1 MTLRNLAKAQL
12 TLLIGGFLAL
22 ALAIALSGST
32 PVTGYEP
39 STYEATPLIWV
50 LLGLA
55 LGLGSL
61 QTVVEASTRSFRTR
75 TFLYLGVAL
84 VLFARLTANFVGLI
98 RGYFF
103 VGRTDNLTHWGFA
116 LGIEEAGR
124 TDPNN
129 IYPLMH
135 ILLAQ
140 GSRLTGTSVQA
151 MMVVLPAALGIL
163 ATVCIYLILRRLFKD
178 ERVVA
183 LGTLSASLLLFG
195 GAGPESSSSGF
206 SLILIPFLLYLYLRS
221 RTSVGFRI
229 PLVVLLIAYPFIHP
243 LTSLLLIAFLASGE
257 IVLWRL
263 GRPQPRSTPVVLLSL
278 AFLSWFSATVAFG
291 HTVRSVASLLS
302 GDFQTSYLGVYQAQ
316 AAQAA
321 LPLTD
326 FAVFL
331 VISYADWFIFLLAGF
346 TAVLILRRRGL
357 FTGRASVIPLII
369 PFSLLAMASLYLINL
384 GFDPIRF
391 VAFLMVGS
399 VLYAGILLVRILG
412 RVPRQRLRGVAV
424 AAVAALIITAGVI
437 SVYKSHASPHV
448 LRPGSHVT
456 QAEVLG
462 YFWFFANRDPST
474 TTFDLLS
481 GANRFAHTFAGSFG
495 LAPLVPR
502 AQTSPDHFGYD
513 EPGGAGAPRSGYLV
527 VTAMDIA
534 TYTGV
539 WDFTGRFTNEDFAR
553 LKDDATVHRV
563 YDSGTMQIYLVP

>member
-12 TLLIGGFLAL
+12 ALLIGGFLAL
-22 ALAIALSGST
+22 AGAMALSGST

-39 STYEATPLIWV
+39 SIYEAAPLIWV
-50 LLGLA
+50 LLALA

-61 QTVVEASTRSFRTR
+61 QTVVEASTRSFRR
-75 TFLYLGVAL
+75 RSFLYLGVAL
-84 VLFARLTANFVGLI
+84 VLFARLTANFVGWI

-103 VGRTDNLTHWGFA
+103 VGRTDSLTHWGFA

-140 GSRLTGTSVQA
+140 GSLLTGTSVQT
-151 MMVVLPAALGIL
+151 MMVILPAALGIL

-178 ERVVA
+178 ERLVA

-195 GAGPESSSSGF
+195 GAGPEFSSSGF
-206 SLILIPFLLYLYLRS
+206 SLVLIPFLLYLYLRS
-221 RTSVGFRI
+221 RTSVSFRI

-243 LTSLLLIAFLASGE
+243 LTSLLLIAFLALGE

-263 GRPQPRSTPVVLLSL
+263 GRPQHRATPVVLLSL

-291 HTVRSVASLLS
+291 HSVRSVASLLS
-302 GDFQTSYLGVYQAQ
+302 GDFRTSHLAVYQAQ
-316 AAQAA
+316 ATQAA
-321 LPLTD
+321 LSLSD
-326 FAVFL
+326 FATFL
-331 VISYADWFIFLLAGF
+331 LVSYTDWFIFLVAGLA
-346 TAVLILRRRGL
+346 AVLGMGRRRL
-357 FTGRASVIPLII
+357 FTVRASIIPLII
-369 PFSLLAMASLYLINL
+369 PFSLLAIASLYLVNL

-391 VAFLMVGS
+391 VALLMVGS

-424 AAVAALIITAGVI
+424 AAVAALIVTAGVV
-437 SVYKSHASPHV
+437 SVYKSYPSPQV
-448 LRPGSHVT
+448 LRPGPHVT

-462 YFWFFANRDPST
+462 YFWFFAHRDPMIAT
-474 TTFDLLS
+474 HDLLS
-481 GANRFAHTFAGSFG
+481 GANRFAHTFAGSLG
-495 LAPLVPR
+495 LAPLVPQ

-513 EPGGAGAPRSGYLV
+513 EADGVGGPRSGYLV

-539 WDFTGRFTNEDFAR
+539 WNFTGRFTNEDFAR
-553 LKDDATVHRV
+553 LEDDATVHRV
-563 YDSGTMQIYLVP
+563 YESGAMQIYLVP